1 MARKEDRK
9 KQKRRRKEQ
18 KKAQKRAAR
27 DEFPRIEIVFD
38 GEDEAF
44 MLAVEQVIHSF
55 DYANDEHC
63 PESARNIYKW
73 LRQFGAQAL
82 HKVFSSTDYSDVEE
96 QLRGDVEQYARDNHF
111 LLHFHIGTWLF
122 KQLPEQ
128 YTGSPLPYFH
138 YRVGAKGRGFIL
150 DFEFMP
156 RKDVG
161 IQKVWHS
168 PFEPTVNIRGKE
180 YRVGF
185 TKHVFEQACKRML
198 LKHPLDYFQMRMVAE
213 YFRQCAY
220 FEPVLL
226 EDGQDALRL
235 FSPCAEGFGPTYV
248 RDIAQLREPEIEAGG
263 LSFILGYCPVV
274 LDETGYAITK
284 TLLFPGYANTPEAAL
299 VKRTRMNPILRS
311 QLTKA
316 AYDNTLGRVFIEKNI
331 EPLRWYHHN
340 GVPQVVRLNSP
351 VMRDH

>member
-1 MARKEDRK
+1 MAKKDDRK
-9 KQKRRRKEQ
+9 RQ
-18 KKAQKRAAR
+18 KKRKKEAHKAKKRAAR
-27 DEFPRIEIVFD
+27 DEFPRIEIAFD
-38 GEDEAF
+38 GHDEAF
-44 MLAVEQVIHSF
+44 MLAVEEVIHSF
-55 DYANDEHC
+55 DYANDDHC
-63 PESARNIYKW
+63 PESAREIYRL
-73 LRQFGAQAL
+73 LRTFGADKLTQVMSRANCL
-82 HKVFSSTDYSDVEE
+82 DVEE
-96 QLRGDVEQYARDNHF
+96 QRRTAMEQFAREAEF
-111 LLHFHIGTWLF
+111 LLHFYVGDWLF
-122 KQLPEQ
+122 RRLPEQ
-128 YTGSPLPYFH
+128 YTENPLPYF
-138 YRVGAKGRGFIL
+138 YFKATPKGRGFFL
-150 DFEFMP
+150 TFEFLP
-156 RKDVG
+156 WKDVG
-161 IQKVWHS
+161 IQKVWYS
-168 PFEPTVNIRGKE
+168 PFEPAVDIRGRE
-180 YRVGF
+180 YRVCF

-213 YFRQCAY
+213 YFRQCVY

-299 VKRTRMNPILRS
+299 VKRIRMNPILRS

-340 GVPQVVRLNSP
+340 GVPQVVRLNAP
-351 VMRDH
+351 VMLNE